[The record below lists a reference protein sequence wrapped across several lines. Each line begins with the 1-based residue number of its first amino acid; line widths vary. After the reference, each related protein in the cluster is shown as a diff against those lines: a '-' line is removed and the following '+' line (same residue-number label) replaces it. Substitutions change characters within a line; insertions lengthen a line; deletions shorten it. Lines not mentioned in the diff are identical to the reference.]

1 MFEPIALDVLHKY
14 EFQKFQVLLL
24 FYLLNYDSP
33 KFSKSIVYIWCLKRT
48 FEKKGLFTL
57 GYWVF

>member
-14 EFQKFQVLLL
+14 EFRKFQVLLP

-33 KFSKSIVYIWCLKRT
+33 KFSKSMVHI
-48 FEKKGLFTL
+48 
-57 GYWVF
+57 